1 MKQGATG
8 RDKLKGLGV
17 GAVFDT
23 LNPLSQGLGGVGGVD
38 GYGLLGQDR
47 PRIKL
52 LLQHGSYSIKDEKFQ
67 KIPGWIELNFQD
79 ISDVVYRTNVAI
91 NMVLSIYFAYPN

>member
-23 LNPLSQGLGGVGGVD
+23 LHPLSQSLGGISGVNRD
-38 GYGLLGQDR
+38 GLLGQDR
-47 PRIKL
+47 PGVKL
-52 LLQHGSYSIKDEKFQ
+52 LLQHG
-67 KIPGWIELNFQD
+67 
-79 ISDVVYRTNVAI
+79 
-91 NMVLSIYFAYPN
+91 